1 MSIFNLDEDEIL
13 ALDPADP
20 SNYDPIDDVDGEEE
34 FYEDDDWEDDEDE
47 DEDND
52 WEDDED
58 EESF

>member
-47 DEDND
+47 
-52 WEDDED
+52 
-58 EESF
+58 ESF